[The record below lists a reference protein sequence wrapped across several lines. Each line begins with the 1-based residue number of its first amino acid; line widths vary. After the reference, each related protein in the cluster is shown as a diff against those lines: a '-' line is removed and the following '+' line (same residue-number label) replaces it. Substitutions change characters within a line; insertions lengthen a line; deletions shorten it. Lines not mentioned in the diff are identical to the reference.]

1 MSAMRGNYS
10 PCLRWVMNAVFTMFA
25 ACPVYRPER
34 PQSKHT
40 DTAASGHVLPSS
52 DHQTAGG
59 LGTMTH
65 SVIHVLLE

>member
-1 MSAMRGNYS
+1 
-10 PCLRWVMNAVFTMFA
+10 MNAVFTMFA

-65 SVIHVLLE
+65 SVIHVLWE